1 MNPDINKGE
10 WTQEEDEAIID
21 AHGRLGNKWAVIAK
35 ELKGRTDNSIK
46 NRWNSTLKRLTKD
59 GKVDL
64 KSIRRDKVVKKMEKK
79 RKVEEVS
86 VAVAKKEK
94 EVDVNV
100 QNVQEQEDVCEE
112 PCKKMKAA
120 SSDEENDSD
129 DTTTQYPQYPTTP
142 VRQLYSGTAGVR
154 SMRHISEEQD
164 ETEILAA
171 HALKVLSSPP
181 SSRRSSESQANASM
195 FSPTC
200 GINYCDS
207 NTIFSPGMYMSFL

>member
-10 WTQEEDEAIID
+10 WTQDEDEAIID

-64 KSIRRDKVVKKMEKK
+64 KSIKRDKVVKKMEKK

-86 VAVAKKEK
+86 VVVVAKKEG
-94 EVDVNV
+94 EDDM
-100 QNVQEQEDVCEE
+100 QNVQEQEDDDVCEE
-112 PCKKMKAA
+112 PSKKMKAA
-120 SSDEENDSD
+120 SSDEEDDSD
-129 DTTTQYPQYPTTP
+129 ESTTHHYPTTP

-164 ETEILAA
+164 ETAMIAA

-181 SSRRSSESQANASM
+181 SSRRSSYESSVAQASM

-207 NTIFSPGMYMSFL
+207 NTIFSPGM